1 MSEGFLKRRKN
12 GAFDTTDPST
22 KIFKFNVAGLFG
34 QRSPSKLFM
43 TIPNGRRSVHQA
55 MSSVINK
62 LQSGEKSAKL
72 LVKKISENNFGKGAL
87 KLLEVVDF
95 LDNISDFSQLVVD
108 PLLYGKFPDVNE
120 LISPSELRNV
130 NKFSIDRQCEAVNQF
145 NLEANTLNTRHLTMT
160 TLQKD
165 SDYDYPY
172 GHAKYPMITGPLDV
186 LDSENARGDPYYVQT
201 RVQTEIDS
209 IRELMLRNPM
219 SPFFNTCKAALE
231 KQGYIYSDLL
241 ADTSNVSIVSIID
254 SEGYS
259 QSDWDD
265 LYRYAFTAVCVKNN
279 GVVYEDLYPAQKD
292 SAGTVIIAEHARF
305 QCGYKDSN
313 ACKVAGNLWYNSP
326 VEQVLSNYGEW
337 YAFSELNT
345 ILGSLNR
352 PLINNITTYT
362 ATTQN
367 GKPASATQ
375 ASSACIVSNSGVRT
389 MCDDQ
394 DLGFY
399 NPDTH
404 VCRFSPQYCQKLGT
418 CFDNSTGACYLPN
431 SPGFQTAEAFFGQGG
446 TREWISV
453 RGCNFASGKPDVIAA
468 QVLFDVSPLGFFTSG
483 FGGNLVNDMFR
494 NHKNWN
500 EGMKQT
506 MKEPMNQLTVAAMA
520 LTPLMSFSTA
530 GGIITMAAVTLA
542 MVGLIVQGI
551 LDDRVERGLHVP
563 YATEDDKS
571 NAIAEYTCTG
581 WQRNITDPFGDM
593 FTLGTT
599 GLKIAKQT
607 TFVDGWVTKPL
618 LAKSGPYYNSASAST
633 ISQINGTRTDTFFS
647 DRDTRCI
654 NYAKTLLQGS
664 SIGDVIRR
672 FLELPGNY
680 DAVWNNGLITTRT
693 YIDPKKLCSD
703 LSPPMWRSGSR
714 SSANLLWCLPEQPPQ
729 TLADPSIG
737 PLARMIAIE
746 LSVGAAV
753 FTRTVTTSI
762 SYTVTGVTVK
772 DPSVNLVDGLFF
784 TPSPFQNSSRAIIR
798 NPVSNG
804 ATPPVWSFSLQVQ
817 DPNTGFRTPYP
828 AGTQFWAEIAESEL
842 AKNRIWT
849 DGTDPT
855 APNFPAA
862 AGPGPDTRS
871 DRTNDIYYQLV
882 YDKSIFAPVCQCSTG
897 VKDDTNKQCI
907 VPIQGFTPLNGTCS
921 ASQTQIG
928 TSCVSCP
935 SSYELSSGTGTGF
948 TNVDIPGYAS
958 VSLGCTKSC
967 MSLPSLLFNDSALSK
982 HFSLFM
988 INNARRTMCQEQLM
1002 YDPRTVDAK
1011 CWGYLSIGF
1020 TGYNFSPM
1028 TVPATRSTASS
1039 GLTCDPGRYKSGN
1052 TCVNCPDPLP
1062 AGAAWSNP
1070 GVDCST
1076 VFVSFS

>member
-1 MSEGFLKRRKN
+1 M
-12 GAFDTTDPST
+12 
-22 KIFKFNVAGLFG
+22 
-34 QRSPSKLFM
+34 
-43 TIPNGRRSVHQA
+43 
-55 MSSVINK
+55 
-62 LQSGEKSAKL
+62 
-72 LVKKISENNFGKGAL
+72 
-87 KLLEVVDF
+87 
-95 LDNISDFSQLVVD
+95 
-108 PLLYGKFPDVNE
+108 NE
-120 LISPSELRNV
+120 FISPSELRNV
-130 NKFSIDRQCEAVNQF
+130 LKFSIDRQYEAVNQY

-172 GHAKYPMITGPLDV
+172 GHARYPMITGPLDV

-209 IRELMLRNPM
+209 IREIMLRDPM

-231 KQGYIYSDLL
+231 KQDYSYSELL
-241 ADTSNVSIVSIID
+241 ADTTNISIVSIID

-292 SAGTVIIAEHARF
+292 SAETVIIAEHARF

-313 ACKVAGNLWYNSP
+313 ACKVAGNLWYNNP

-337 YAFSELNT
+337 YSFSDLNT

-375 ASSACIVSNSGVRT
+375 ASSACIVSNAGTRRI
-389 MCDDQ
+389 CDDQ
-394 DLGFY
+394 TPGFY

-404 VCRFSPQYCQKLGT
+404 VCRFSPNYCKNLGT

-431 SPGFQTAEAFFGQGG
+431 SAGFQVAEAFFGQGG

-453 RGCNFASGKPDVIAA
+453 RGCNFSSGKPDVIAA
-468 QVLFDVSPLGFFTSG
+468 QALFDVSPLGFFTGG
-483 FGGNLVNDMFR
+483 FGVKLVEDMFR

-506 MKEPMNQLTVAAMA
+506 MKEPMNQLTVSA
-520 LTPLMSFSTA
+520 LGISLLPMSTS

-542 MVGLIVQGI
+542 MIGLIVQGI
-551 LDDRVERGLHVP
+551 LDDRVEAALHVP

-581 WQRNITDPFGDM
+581 WQRDITDPFGDM
-593 FTLGTT
+593 FTLGN
-599 GLKIAKQT
+599 LNNKIAKQT
-607 TFVDGWVTKPL
+607 TFLEGWVTKPI
-618 LAKSGPYYNSASAST
+618 LAKSGAYYNSPSASM
-633 ISQINGTRTDTFFS
+633 ISQINGTYTDTFFS
-647 DRDTRCI
+647 DRDTYFI
-654 NYAKTLLQGS
+654 NKSVDIAEVGNKFIEVFTLGQVTDAVSYGAALRQY
-664 SIGDVIRR
+664 
-672 FLELPGNY
+672 LENPGNF
-680 DAVWNNGLITTRT
+680 DSPVTTRN
-693 YIDPKKLCSD
+693 YIYGKKLCSD
-703 LSPPMWRSGSR
+703 FSTPMWRSGSR
-714 SSANLLWCLPEQPPQ
+714 SSLNQIWCLPEQPP
-729 TLADPSIG
+729 TSWADPSIG
-737 PLARMIAIE
+737 PLAKMI
-746 LSVGAAV
+746 SVQLFGGV
-753 FTRTVTTSI
+753 VNQYGQRY
-762 SYTVTGVTVK
+762 YTVSGVTVE
-772 DPSVNLVDGLFF
+772 DSNVNLVDGLFLSQF
-784 TPSPFQNSSRAIIR
+784 PPNNPRARIS

-804 ATPPVWSFSLQVQ
+804 AFPPVWSFGVLIQNPSSSALPV
-817 DPNTGFRTPYP
+817 NTPLPT
-828 AGTQFWAEIAESEL
+828 GTRAEIIESEF

-855 APNFPAA
+855 APNFPEA
-862 AGPGPDTRS
+862 AGPQADTRS
-871 DRTNDIYYQLV
+871 DRSNDIYYQLV

-907 VPIQGFTPLNGTCS
+907 VPIQGFTPVNGTCP
-921 ASQTQIG
+921 ASQTQLG
-928 TSCVSCP
+928 MSCISCP
-935 SSYELSSGTGTGF
+935 ASYDLSSGTGSGF

-982 HFSLFM
+982 HFSIFT

-1002 YDPRTVDAK
+1002 YDPRTVDEK

-1020 TGYNFSPM
+1020 TGYTFSPM
-1028 TVPATRSTASS
+1028 TVPATMSTASS
-1039 GLTCDPGRYKSGN
+1039 GLTCDPGKYKSGN

-1076 VFVSFS
+1076 VFVSFSQPGSNIRM